1 MQGKKEKMKL
11 KKWFTHNLGLKIISI
26 LLSFFLWMYIYYV
39 FGARTT
45 KEAYIQV
52 QLGEINSSLHVNLN
66 PARIKVRYNG
76 PMQMIESAE
85 KGLKAVLELP
95 EDINPG
101 TYQRKP
107 TLVSPSNID
116 ILEIEPEQIEVTI
129 ERMVVKDFKIETNL
143 VGKPENGNIVGEIK
157 LTPSTISVEG
167 SESTIERIKKVM
179 VELDVTNAI
188 SDIFG
193 SAEVKILDEQNQ
205 LIENA
210 QASENVIQ
218 FQIHVFSSDLT
229 KTVPILPKLIGTTSW
244 MITKVMIEPQVVTIQ
259 GPSKVLDSITG
270 IETEDIDINY
280 LKGTLDKEITL
291 VIPDQIKNT
300 NPDVKYRIKIVTE
313 EIVTIQLKDIPIQIL
328 PANSKKAVTLSENR
342 ANLAITGKK
351 SVVESIQQFQLYIN
365 IEKLSNGEHTV
376 VIQASQLPKEC
387 TFQIFPS
394 KISVKIMD

>member
-1 MQGKKEKMKL
+1 MKL
-11 KKWFTHNLGLKIISI
+11 KKWLTHNLGLKIISI
-26 LLSFFLWMYIYYV
+26 LLSFFLWMYVYYV
-39 FGARTT
+39 FGSRTT

-52 QLGEINSSLHVNLN
+52 QLGEINTSLHVNLN

-85 KGLKAVLELP
+85 KELKAILELP

-107 TLVSPSNID
+107 TLSSPSNID

-129 ERMVVKDFKIETNL
+129 ERMVVKDFKIESNL

-157 LTPSTISVEG
+157 LTPNTISIEG
-167 SESTIERIKKVM
+167 SESTIAMIKKVI
-179 VELDVTNAI
+179 VDLDVNNAI

-193 SAEVKILDEQNQ
+193 SAEVKVLDEKNQ
-205 LIENA
+205 LIENV
-210 QASENVIQ
+210 QLSERAIQ

-229 KTVPILPKLIGTTSW
+229 KTVPIIPKLIGTTSW
-244 MITKVMIEPQVVTIQ
+244 MITKVSIEPQVVTIQ
-259 GPSKVLDSITG
+259 GPSKILDGIISID
-270 IETEDIDINY
+270 TEAIDINF

-300 NPDVKYRIKIVTE
+300 DPTMKYRVKIFTE
-313 EIVTIQLKDIPIQIL
+313 EIITIQLKDIPIQIL
-328 PANSKKAVTLSENR
+328 PANSKKAVTLSENK
-342 ANLAITGKK
+342 ASLAITGKK
-351 SVVESIQQFQLYIN
+351 SIVEAIQQFQLYIN

-376 VIQASQLPKEC
+376 VVQANQLPKEC

-394 KISVKIMD
+394 KITIKIMD